1 MKSNSYISLLIGFS
15 VAALLAG
22 CDTPTLRSNCW
33 AGPAPSARDTTP
45 EVTRGLRMDTC
56 P

>member
-1 MKSNSYISLLIGFS
+1 MKSIRYISLIIGFS
-15 VAALLAG
+15 AAALLAG

-33 AGPAPSARDTTP
+33 AGAAPSARGTTP
-45 EVTRGLRMDTC
+45 EVTRGLAMATC